1 MIKKSLFLLIALG
14 LSFSL
19 MAQKKKRVK
28 EPKPSHADVAYG
40 DFERNKMDVWL
51 AKGDGPRPVLIFIH
65 GGGWV
70 VGDKSKTRGIQQLLD
85 KGISFVAIN
94 YRLTATDPLPAPVLD
109 AARAVQFVRYKAK
122 EWNIDK
128 NKVLLRGGSAG
139 AATSMWIACHDDLAK
154 PDSKDPIERESTRV
168 QGIIAAGGQ
177 SAIDPKLIEPWIGPN
192 VYHEMIYKAVG
203 EKSIEDALKNYSK
216 HEKLYKKFSA
226 YNHLSKDDPPMFLSY
241 AADLSVPSKHL
252 GHGIHHGL
260 FGVKMKE
267 KSAKVGHDK
276 LYLNIGKN
284 DVSKFKNPDAFI
296 DAILLGN
303 QKK

>member
-1 MIKKSLFLLIALG
+1 MFKKSLLLLITVG
-14 LSFSL
+14 LSFGL
-19 MAQKKKRVK
+19 VAQKKKRVK
-28 EPKPSHADVAYG
+28 EPKPTHANVAYG
-40 DFERNKMDVWL
+40 EFERNKIDVWL
-51 AKGDGPRPVLIFIH
+51 AKGEGPRPVLIFIH

-70 VGDKSKTRGIQQLLD
+70 VGDKSKTKGIQQILD
-85 KGISFVAIN
+85 KGISFVAVN
-94 YRLTATDPLPAPVLD
+94 YRLTETDPLPAPVLD

-128 NKVLLRGGSAG
+128 NKIVLRGGSAG
-139 AATSMWIACHDDLAK
+139 AATSMWIACRDDLAK
-154 PDSKDPIERESTRV
+154 PDSDDPVERESTRV
-168 QGIIAAGGQ
+168 QGIVAAGGQ

-203 EKSIEDALKNYSK
+203 ESSIKDALKNYSK
-216 HEKLYKKFSA
+216 HETLYKEFSA

-241 AADLSVPSKHL
+241 AADLSVPSKNL

-267 KSAKVGHDK
+267 KSAQVGHDK
-276 LYLNIGKN
+276 IYLNIGKN

-296 DAILLGN
+296 EAILLA
-303 QKK
+303 K

>member
-1 MIKKSLFLLIALG
+1 MFKKSLLLLITVG
-14 LSFSL
+14 LSFGL
-19 MAQKKKRVK
+19 VAQKKKRVK
-28 EPKPSHADVAYG
+28 EPKPTHANVAYG
-40 DFERNKMDVWL
+40 EFERNKIDVWL
-51 AKGDGPRPVLIFIH
+51 AKGEGPRPVLIFIH

-70 VGDKSKTRGIQQLLD
+70 VGDKSKTKGIQQILD
-85 KGISFVAIN
+85 KGISFVAVN
-94 YRLTATDPLPAPVLD
+94 YRLTETDPLPAPVID

-122 EWNIDK
+122 EWNLDK
-128 NKVLLRGGSAG
+128 NKIVLRGGSAG

-154 PDSKDPIERESTRV
+154 PDSDDPVERESTRV
-168 QGIIAAGGQ
+168 QGIVAAGGQ
-177 SAIDPKLIEPWIGPN
+177 SSIDPKQIEPWIGPN

-203 EKSIEDALKNYSK
+203 EKSIEGALKNYSK
-216 HEKLYKKFSA
+216 HEKLYKEFSA

-241 AADLSVPSKHL
+241 GADLTVPSKNL

-276 LYLNIGKN
+276 IYLNIGKK

-296 DAILLGN
+296 EAILLA
-303 QKK
+303 K